1 MYTCINIFYYLHLS
15 QKSEAELKEEER
27 RAGELLHRIGD
38 VSANINTELDQTEM
52 ASQVQELESNLQQLQ
67 LSFRASQT
75 QILEQD
81 AVVQPFEP
89 QLNTLLALHQETKD
103 EFQARPPPAL
113 DSDIIKQEMEFNN
126 VS

>member
-1 MYTCINIFYYLHLS
+1 M
-15 QKSEAELKEEER
+15 KEEER
-27 RAGELLHRIGD
+27 RSGELLHKIGD

-52 ASQVQELESNLQQLQ
+52 ASQVQALETNLQELQ
-67 LSFRASQT
+67 LAFRTSQT

-89 QLNTLLALHQETKD
+89 KLNKLLALYHETKD
-103 EFQARPPPAL
+103 EFQARPAPAL
-113 DSDIIKQEMEFNN
+113 DSDIIQQEIEFNT